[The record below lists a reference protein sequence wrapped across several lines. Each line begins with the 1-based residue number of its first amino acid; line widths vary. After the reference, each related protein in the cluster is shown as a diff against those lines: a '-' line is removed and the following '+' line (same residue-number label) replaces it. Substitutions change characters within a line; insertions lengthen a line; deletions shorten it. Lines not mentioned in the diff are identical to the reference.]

1 MEVMGASSQ
10 GEMRGKNRMGV
21 LEGGT
26 KKIGSLMETPGKET
40 TVLQSPFS
48 TGVDFLT
55 PWKTNGS

>member
-55 PWKTNGS
+55 P

>member
-26 KKIGSLMETPGKET
+26 KKRLVVGSLMETLGKET

-55 PWKTNGS
+55 P